1 VLQEDAIPKAL
12 TTSIR
17 MDGALAHRLKDA
29 ASKLHMRKNGIIV
42 RAIEEYL
49 DKHSNNLLKE
59 EARKQSLLVNR
70 LDPTG
75 ECKAWEQSHEA
86 GGWQ

>member
-1 VLQEDAIPKAL
+1 MAKTL

-17 MDGALAHRLKDA
+17 MDGSLAHRLKDA
-29 ASKLHMRKNGIIV
+29 AAKLHMRKNGIIV

-49 DKHSNNLLKE
+49 DKHSDNLLKE
-59 EARKQSLLVNR
+59 EARKQSLLANH
-70 LDPTG
+70 LDSTS
-75 ECKAWEQSHEA
+75 ECEAWEQSHEA